1 LLILHQEWTYFKD
14 KYGIKLGREK
24 IKSTANII
32 GQKINAKPINM
43 TATDI
48 SLGGRGDLAQGYE
61 TGHIYG
67 RLYDANNLP
76 SSKELISDLKELLAS
91 YKEIEYMM
99 GERSIDQFNDF
110 LFAK

>member
-1 LLILHQEWTYFKD
+1 
-14 KYGIKLGREK
+14 
-24 IKSTANII
+24 
-32 GQKINAKPINM
+32 M

-48 SLGGRGDLAQGYE
+48 SLGGRGDLVQGYE

-67 RLYDANNLP
+67 RPYDANNLP

-99 GERSIDQFNDF
+99 GEMWSVYTYLDRKI
-110 LFAK
+110 KVTYT